1 MDEKIITIIRWN
13 YLLNWPYVY
22 IRGTKNKGILGF
34 HFLFYLKH
42 IKDMESKDF
51 IGSDLHV
58 QKPIVGHTKN
68 NLAYLCSQ
76 NLLSFLM
83 KCTVTPSSWRN
94 KHSLIFGSAY
104 IYELWFPAM
113 WVQFSG
119 VPPFPLPPPH
129 SRPPTLTPP
138 IRLLT
143 VLQVDWN
150 VLSHT
155 VIFWKMIR
163 LSRNYYTIIFM
174 IQYYMAEGNKYFITW
189 AVIVI
194 IYEFVIYIKK
204 INDFQM
210 WSTPIKYDIHVNYIV
225 NKFIWDEIINFYI
238 ELMKVC
244 SLGI

>member
-58 QKPIVGHTKN
+58 QKPIVGHTKKIIWRISA
-68 NLAYLCSQ
+68 LRIC
-76 NLLSFLM
+76 
-83 KCTVTPSSWRN
+83 CHSSW
-94 KHSLIFGSAY
+94 SALLHQVPGETSIPLFLVLR
-104 IYELWFPAM
+104 IYMNFDFRPCE
-113 WVQFSG
+113 FSS
-119 VPPFPLPPPH
+119 VESPPSPSPPPPFPT
-129 SRPPTLTPP
+129 PTLTPP

-163 LSRNYYTIIFM
+163 LSRNYYT
-174 IQYYMAEGNKYFITW
+174 
-189 AVIVI
+189 
-194 IYEFVIYIKK
+194 
-204 INDFQM
+204 
-210 WSTPIKYDIHVNYIV
+210 
-225 NKFIWDEIINFYI
+225 
-238 ELMKVC
+238 
-244 SLGI
+244 